1 MSYNLLKISE
11 VSEVPQLNVID
22 GPDMA
27 ASDDLQVILEEQRKH
42 LEEQAEVEEFW
53 AGRNLAARNST
64 RRAA

>member
-1 MSYNLLKISE
+1 MNYNLPKITK
-11 VSEVPQLNVID
+11 VIPLLNVID
-22 GPDMA
+22 GPDI
-27 ASDDLQVILEEQRKH
+27 ASSDELQVDLDLRRKQ